1 MPGRHDFGGITDACR
16 GDGRAGHHGTGLGVV
31 DVFPVCD
38 GVGGV
43 CLGDDAGRLTG
54 PRIGDGRAVVPAS

>member
-1 MPGRHDFGGITDACR
+1 MISAASRMLVVVMAGRG
-16 GDGRAGHHGTGLGVV
+16 GHHGIDPDVV